1 MQAYIPEFIL
11 AGLAML
17 LLLAETFCKK
27 TPKFIFGLIG
37 AAGTLA
43 MLPFYME
50 GLYDNIYIILA
61 LVATAVTL
69 LLSVDFRAVINLSS
83 NDSKSQDGTGE
94 FYILPLLACVGIT
107 SLCKASNLVELFVSL
122 EVLTLSSFIMVG
134 YFRRNLGSTEAGIK
148 YLILGAVSTGF
159 LVFGLAW
166 YFGITGTFIYN
177 ETIVSHALAGQT
189 APAMYLALAMLLL
202 GTAFKIGA
210 VPMQLWIPDV
220 YQGAPTPVTAF
231 LSVASKVAGFAL
243 LGIILAPFAVL
254 PPVEFVVALMAAAT
268 LLVGNLGAIPQ
279 TNLKRMMGYSSIA
292 QAGFILPLFIGTVDG
307 QLAPNA
313 PFYLAVYLVMT
324 FGAFFALAMIRIQR
338 GSEEISAFRGLG
350 KTNPRLALAVT
361 IMFASLA
368 GVPLT
373 AGFFAKMISF
383 VHVINTGL
391 YLGWML
397 PVMIVCAASGFYYY
411 FKVIRSM
418 YWDRTRSGPG
428 HFRSHAGRV
437 FHLHRAGG
445 PDAPVPEPHPVTNAS
460 FSPILPKAVSRIFR
474 RTAFPIQAKPRVPRR
489 QAESGKGKERVRLPG
504 FPDLRFQPFQNLE
517 QPACVRHFFYHI
529 HAGKILKKVRPAC
542 EISPRPNVISLS

>member
-1 MQAYIPEFIL
+1 MIPNPRTER
-11 AGLAML
+11 G
-17 LLLAETFCKK
+17 
-27 TPKFIFGLIG
+27 
-37 AAGTLA
+37 
-43 MLPFYME
+43 
-50 GLYDNIYIILA
+50 N
-61 LVATAVTL
+61 
-69 LLSVDFRAVINLSS
+69 S
-83 NDSKSQDGTGE
+83 
-94 FYILPLLACVGIT
+94 YILPLLACVGIT

-324 FGAFFALAMIRIQR
+324 FGAFRPCHDPHPARER
-338 GSEEISAFRGLG
+338 GNFRVPRSGQ
-350 KTNPRLALAVT
+350 NQSPRLALAVT

-391 YLGWML
+391 YLDWML

-418 YWDRTRSGPG
+418 YWDKPAENAEPVQVPAISGVMLAA
-428 HFRSHAGRV
+428 FSIFIV
-437 FHLHRAGG
+437 LGG

-474 RTAFPIQAKPRVPRR
+474 RTAFPIQAKLYVPRR
-489 QAESGKGKERVRLPG
+489 LAESGKGKERVRLPG
-504 FPDLRFQPFQNLE
+504 LPDLRFQPFQNLE
-517 QPACVRHFFYHI
+517 QPA
-529 HAGKILKKVRPAC
+529 
-542 EISPRPNVISLS
+542 

>member
-17 LLLAETFCKK
+17 MLLAETFCKK
-27 TPKFIFGLIG
+27 TPKFVFGLIG
-37 AAGTLA
+37 AAGALA
-43 MLPFYME
+43 MLPFYMG
-50 GLYDNIYIILA
+50 GLYDNVYIILA

-148 YLILGAVSTGF
+148 YLILGAV
-159 LVFGLAW
+159 FGLAW
-166 YFGITGTFIYN
+166 YFGVTGTFIYDGA
-177 ETIVSHALAGQT
+177 IVSHALAGQT

-243 LGIILAPFAVL
+243 LSIILAPFAAL

-292 QAGFILPLFIGTVDG
+292 QAGFILPLFIGTMDG
-307 QLAPNA
+307 RLAPNA

-350 KTNPRLALAVT
+350 KTNPRLALAIT

-397 PVMIVCAASGFYYY
+397 PVMIICAASGFYYY

-418 YWDRTRSGPG
+418 YWDKPEE
-428 HFRSHAGRV
+428 
-437 FHLHRAGG
+437 
-445 PDAPVPEPHPVTNAS
+445 DADPV
-460 FSPILPKAVSRIFR
+460 
-474 RTAFPIQAKPRVPRR
+474 QVP
-489 QAESGKGKERVRLPG
+489 
-504 FPDLRFQPFQNLE
+504 
-517 QPACVRHFFYHI
+517 
-529 HAGKILKKVRPAC
+529 
-542 EISPRPNVISLS
+542 VISGVMLAAFSIFIVLGGLMPLFLNPIR

>member
-338 GSEEISAFRGLG
+338 GSEEIGQFHQSQHFAHPRDTVRHPGYIACISRIDLFLRSEGPQSAFLRMEQGMEIADPG
-350 KTNPRLALAVT
+350 KPLLR
-361 IMFASLA
+361 A
-368 GVPLT
+368 GSEPARDGTRDVETAHDVPD
-373 AGFFAKMISF
+373 G
-383 VHVINTGL
+383 H
-391 YLGWML
+391 
-397 PVMIVCAASGFYYY
+397 
-411 FKVIRSM
+411 
-418 YWDRTRSGPG
+418 SGPG
-428 HFRSHAGRV
+428 TRRAADRAEPDDGIRSG
-437 FHLHRAGG
+437 
-445 PDAPVPEPHPVTNAS
+445 
-460 FSPILPKAVSRIFR
+460 
-474 RTAFPIQAKPRVPRR
+474 
-489 QAESGKGKERVRLPG
+489 
-504 FPDLRFQPFQNLE
+504 
-517 QPACVRHFFYHI
+517 
-529 HAGKILKKVRPAC
+529 
-542 EISPRPNVISLS
+542 

>member
-17 LLLAETFCKK
+17 MLLAETFCKK
-27 TPKFIFGLIG
+27 TPKFVFGLIG
-37 AAGTLA
+37 AAGALA
-43 MLPFYME
+43 MLPFYMG
-50 GLYDNIYIILA
+50 GLYDNVYIILA

-166 YFGITGTFIYN
+166 YFGVTGTFIYDGA
-177 ETIVSHALAGQT
+177 IVSHALAGQT

-243 LGIILAPFAVL
+243 LSIILAPFAAL
-254 PPVEFVVALMAAAT
+254 PPVEFVIALMAAAT

-307 QLAPNA
+307 RLAPNA
-313 PFYLAVYLVMT
+313 PFYLAVYL
-324 FGAFFALAMIRIQR
+324 AMVRIQR

-350 KTNPRLALAVT
+350 KTNPRLALAIT

-397 PVMIVCAASGFYYY
+397 PVMIICAASGFYYY

-418 YWDRTRSGPG
+418 YWDKP
-428 HFRSHAGRV
+428 AE
-437 FHLHRAGG
+437 
-445 PDAPVPEPHPVTNAS
+445 DADPV
-460 FSPILPKAVSRIFR
+460 
-474 RTAFPIQAKPRVPRR
+474 QVP
-489 QAESGKGKERVRLPG
+489 
-504 FPDLRFQPFQNLE
+504 
-517 QPACVRHFFYHI
+517 
-529 HAGKILKKVRPAC
+529 
-542 EISPRPNVISLS
+542 VISGVMLAAFSIFIVLGGLMPLFLNPIR

>member
-83 NDSKSQDGTGE
+83 NDSKSQDGTG
-94 FYILPLLACVGIT
+94 ILHPAPAGLRRHHLPVQGIQPSGT
-107 SLCKASNLVELFVSL
+107 VRLPGSAHP
-122 EVLTLSSFIMVG
+122 SSFIMVG

-166 YFGITGTFIYN
+166 YFGVTGTFIYDGA
-177 ETIVSHALAGQT
+177 IVSHALAGQT

-243 LGIILAPFAVL
+243 LNIILAPFAAL

-338 GSEEISAFRGLG
+338 GSEKPRSAVWA
-350 KTNPRLALAVT
+350 KPIRLALAVT

-391 YLGWML
+391 YLDWML
-397 PVMIVCAASGFYYY
+397 PS
-411 FKVIRSM
+411 
-418 YWDRTRSGPG
+418 
-428 HFRSHAGRV
+428 
-437 FHLHRAGG
+437 
-445 PDAPVPEPHPVTNAS
+445 
-460 FSPILPKAVSRIFR
+460 
-474 RTAFPIQAKPRVPRR
+474 
-489 QAESGKGKERVRLPG
+489 
-504 FPDLRFQPFQNLE
+504 
-517 QPACVRHFFYHI
+517 
-529 HAGKILKKVRPAC
+529 
-542 EISPRPNVISLS
+542 